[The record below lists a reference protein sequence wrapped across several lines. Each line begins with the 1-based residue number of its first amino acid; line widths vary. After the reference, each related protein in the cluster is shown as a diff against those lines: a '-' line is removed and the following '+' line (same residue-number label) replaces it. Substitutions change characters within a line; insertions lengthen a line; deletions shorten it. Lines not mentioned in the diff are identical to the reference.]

1 MLGRR
6 DVRIGSILRNCST
19 NSGRII
25 LAPITKHLLRL
36 FGGTASS
43 LPLTIFVADNSRDDA
58 PAEIDAIAG
67 AHRGAENVE
76 AYKRMATDERA
87 RDD

>member
-1 MLGRR
+1 MHWT
-6 DVRIGSILRNCST
+6 IFFFIL
-19 NSGRII
+19 
-25 LAPITKHLLRL
+25 LAAI
-36 FGGTASS
+36 A
-43 LPLTIFVADNSRDDA
+43 LTILMFASPRSRDQRLDRDWAANPGRDDA

-76 AYKRMATDERA
+76 AYKRMTTDERA